1 MPKIEKQGLS
11 IPEMDSQVQ
20 GKSIST
26 SNLSWPFISEI
37 TRSLTLIV
45 LWGGGLFTPF
55 TKFSKNCMCS
65 HDNNTALTYQISMFD
80 TTIVMT
86 NT

>member
-26 SNLSWPFISEI
+26 SNLKKNHDSNQCKIIPD
-37 TRSLTLIV
+37 
-45 LWGGGLFTPF
+45 WGPLAGRQSPHPGPLYP
-55 TKFSKNCMCS
+55 KLP
-65 HDNNTALTYQISMFD
+65 DP
-80 TTIVMT
+80 
-86 NT
+86 